1 MDADFEELSNDTNLI
16 ARVTQFHDAAMKIE
30 DTIKMAT
37 DPEIYEKLSDEDKI
51 QYDLLM
57 SYCLNST
64 FWMYLRAEG
73 VDPAKHQIRSEN
85 ERLKKSMARAK
96 QISDRNSL
104 MPRVNKDVAKRF
116 VRNSLWEI
124 NKKK

>member
-16 ARVTQFHDAAMKIE
+16 ARVKQFYDAAMRIE

-37 DPEIYEKLSDEDKI
+37 DPEIYEKLSNEDKI

-73 VDPAKHQIRSEN
+73 RMYFI
-85 ERLKKSMARAK
+85 LILIIYLFFIY
-96 QISDRNSL
+96 ISYLFN
-104 MPRVNKDVAKRF
+104 
-116 VRNSLWEI
+116 
-124 NKKK
+124 

>member
-16 ARVTQFHDAAMKIE
+16 ARVTQFHDAAMRIE